1 MMKLHTKSGAALL
14 AAALCLLAAPLQ
26 ADTLFV
32 GNKSAHTVWGID
44 LATGERRVT
53 FETGIGPHEI
63 EISPDG
69 RYAVVSNYGSRDE
82 VGNSL
87 TVIDWPAGEVARVV
101 DLGENARPH
110 GMAFLPDGRIVV
122 TTEASDSVLVVD
134 IEKGEVLERIT
145 VGEGVAHMVAAGP
158 DGRFAWV
165 TNISAGTLEKIDL
178 ASGRVVGIR
187 DTGAGAE
194 GVAVAAGGDEVWV
207 TNRAD
212 DTVSVIDAETLEVLA
227 TLDSEGFP
235 IRIAITPDGRHALV
249 TNARAAT
256 LSVFD
261 IDTRERVATV
271 QVADPEG
278 DYQETLLGDDAL
290 PIGIEIHPDGKRAFI
305 AVSGGNH
312 LAVIDTS
319 AWEVID
325 RWTTGREPDALGI
338 IAGQ

>member
-1 MMKLHTKSGAALL
+1 MNIRATRRAALL
-14 AAALCLLAAPLQ
+14 WAALCLLAAPLQ
-26 ADTLFV
+26 ADILFV
-32 GNKSAHTVWGID
+32 GNKSAHTVWGVD

-53 FETGIGPHEI
+53 FESGIGPHEI
-63 EISPDG
+63 EISPDD
-69 RYAVVSNYGSRDE
+69 RYAVVTNYGSREE

-87 TVIDWPAGEVARVV
+87 TVIDWPAGKVARVV
-101 DLGENARPH
+101 DLGENTRPH
-110 GMAFLPDGRIVV
+110 GMAFLPDGRVVV
-122 TTEASDSVLVVD
+122 TTEGSDSVLVVD

-145 VGEGVAHMVAAGP
+145 VGEGVAHMVAASP

-165 TNISAGTLEKIDL
+165 TNISAGTLEKVDL
-178 ASGRVVGIR
+178 EAGRVVGRR
-187 DTGAGAE
+187 DTGGGAE
-194 GVAVAAGGDEVWV
+194 GVAVAADGAEVWV

-212 DTVSVIDAETLEVLA
+212 DTVSVIDADTLEVLA

-235 IRIAITPDGRHALV
+235 IRIAITPDGRQALV

-261 IDTRERVATV
+261 IGTRERVATV

-290 PIGIEIHPDGKRAFI
+290 PIGIEIQPDGARAFI

-312 LAVIDTS
+312 LAVIDTAS
-319 AWEVID
+319 WEVVD

-338 IAGQ
+338 IAGK